1 MGRSAHA
8 PERRIDCHGH
18 PDGGDLMSHSPIVD
32 THLHLW
38 DPAKLR
44 YAWLDG
50 NPVLDQAYL
59 LDRYNEAT
67 EGLGVEAMVFLQ
79 CEVDPAQY
87 QDEADWVA
95 ELAKVD
101 PRIKGMV
108 AWAPLEKGRAVADD
122 LERLARH
129 DILRGIRRIIQ
140 FEPDVDFCLRPD
152 FIEGVRTLA
161 DFDLS
166 FDICVD
172 QRTMANALKF
182 AAQVP
187 EVPMILDHIG
197 KPRIKAGE
205 IEPWASQMRELAAM
219 PHVVCKISGVATE
232 ADHANWTDD
241 QLKRYVEVAID
252 AFGFDRVMFGGDWP
266 VAVQAIEYRRW
277 VGLLD
282 DILASATDAER
293 QKFWRDNAV
302 RFYRLEPAR

>member
-1 MGRSAHA
+1 MAR
-8 PERRIDCHGH
+8 P
-18 PDGGDLMSHSPIVD
+18 PIVD

-38 DPAKLR
+38 DPKKLR

-50 NPVLDQAYL
+50 NPVLDQAYG
-59 LDRYNEAT
+59 LDRYNAAT

-79 CEVDPAQY
+79 CEVDTAQY
-87 QDEADWVA
+87 QDEADWIA
-95 ELAKVD
+95 QLAKVD
-101 PRIKGMV
+101 PRIRGMV
-108 AWAPLEKGRAVADD
+108 AWAPLEKGRAVAAD
-122 LERLARH
+122 LERLAKH

-140 FEPDVDFCLRPD
+140 FEADVDFCLRPD

-205 IEPWASQMRELAAM
+205 MEPWASEMRELAAM

-277 VGLLD
+277 VELLD
-282 DILASATDAER
+282 TILASASDAER
-293 QKFWRDNAV
+293 QKFWHDNAV
-302 RFYRLEPAR
+302 RFYRLETAR

>member
-1 MGRSAHA
+1 MAR
-8 PERRIDCHGH
+8 P
-18 PDGGDLMSHSPIVD
+18 PIVD

-38 DPAKLR
+38 DPKKLR

-50 NPVLDQAYL
+50 NPVLDQAYG
-59 LDRYNEAT
+59 LDRYNAAT
-67 EGLGVEAMVFLQ
+67 DGLGIEAMVFLQ

-95 ELAKVD
+95 SLAKVD

-108 AWAPLEKGRAVADD
+108 TWAPLEKGRAVVPE

-129 DILRGIRRIIQ
+129 DILRGVRRIIQ
-140 FEPDVDFCLRPD
+140 FEPDLDFCLRPD
-152 FIEGVRTLA
+152 FIEGVRALA

-166 FDICVD
+166 FDICID
-172 QRTMANALKF
+172 HRHMANTLKF

-197 KPRIKAGE
+197 KPAIKDGVM
-205 IEPWASQMRELAAM
+205 EPWASQMRALAAL

-232 ADHANWTDD
+232 ADHANWTEDEIA
-241 QLKRYVEVAID
+241 RYVEVAIE
-252 AFGFDRVMFGGDWP
+252 AFGFERVMFGGDWP

-277 VGLLD
+277 VELLD
-282 DILASATDAER
+282 RILASASDADR
-293 QKFWRDNAV
+293 QKFWHDNAV
-302 RFYRLEPAR
+302 RFYRLG

>member
-1 MGRSAHA
+1 MAR
-8 PERRIDCHGH
+8 P
-18 PDGGDLMSHSPIVD
+18 PIVD

-38 DPAKLR
+38 DPKKLR

-50 NPVLDQAYL
+50 NPVLDQAYG
-59 LDRYNEAT
+59 LDRYNAAT

-79 CEVDPAQY
+79 CEVDTAQY
-87 QDEADWVA
+87 QDEADWIA

-101 PRIKGMV
+101 PRIRGMV
-108 AWAPLEKGRAVADD
+108 AWAPLEKGRAVAAD

-187 EVPMILDHIG
+187 DVPMILDHIG

-205 IEPWASQMRELAAM
+205 MEPWASEMRELAAM

-277 VGLLD
+277 VELLD
-282 DILASATDAER
+282 TILASASDVER
-293 QKFWRDNAV
+293 QKFWHDNAV
-302 RFYRLEPAR
+302 RFYRLETAR

>member
-1 MGRSAHA
+1 MAR
-8 PERRIDCHGH
+8 P
-18 PDGGDLMSHSPIVD
+18 PIVD

-38 DPAKLR
+38 DPKKLR

-50 NPVLDQAYL
+50 NPVLDQAYG

-101 PRIKGMV
+101 SRIKGMV

-122 LERLARH
+122 LEHLARH

-140 FEPDVDFCLRPD
+140 FEPDVDFCLRPE
-152 FIEGVRTLA
+152 FIEGVGTLA

-172 QRTMANALKF
+172 HRHMANTLKF
-182 AAQVP
+182 AAQIP

-197 KPRIKAGE
+197 KPAISDGVM
-205 IEPWASQMRELAAM
+205 EPWASQMRELAAL
-219 PHVVCKISGVATE
+219 PHVSCKISGVATE
-232 ADHANWTDD
+232 ADHGNWTDD
-241 QLKRYVEVAID
+241 QLKRYVSVAID

-277 VGLLD
+277 VELLD
-282 DILASATDAER
+282 TILASASEAER
-293 QKFWRDNAV
+293 QKFWHDNAV
-302 RFYRLEPAR
+302 RFYRLETAR

>member
-1 MGRSAHA
+1 MAR
-8 PERRIDCHGH
+8 P
-18 PDGGDLMSHSPIVD
+18 PIVD

-38 DPAKLR
+38 DPKKLR

-50 NPVLDQAYL
+50 NPVLDQAYG
-59 LDRYNEAT
+59 LDRYNAAT

-79 CEVDPAQY
+79 CEVDTAQY
-87 QDEADWVA
+87 QDEADWIA
-95 ELAKVD
+95 QLAKVD
-101 PRIKGMV
+101 PRIRGMV
-108 AWAPLEKGRAVADD
+108 AWAPLEKGRAVAAD

-187 EVPMILDHIG
+187 DVPMILDHIG

-205 IEPWASQMRELAAM
+205 MEPWASEMQELAAM

-266 VAVQAIEYRRW
+266 VAVQAIDYRRW
-277 VGLLD
+277 VELLD
-282 DILASATDAER
+282 TILASATNVER
-293 QKFWRDNAV
+293 QKFWHDNAV
-302 RFYRLEPAR
+302 RFYRLETAR

>member
-1 MGRSAHA
+1 MAR
-8 PERRIDCHGH
+8 P
-18 PDGGDLMSHSPIVD
+18 PIVD

-38 DPAKLR
+38 DPKKLR

-50 NPVLDQAYL
+50 NPVLDQAYG
-59 LDRYNEAT
+59 LDRYRAAT

-95 ELAKVD
+95 GLAKVD
-101 PRIKGMV
+101 PRIRGMV
-108 AWAPLEKGRAVADD
+108 AWAPLEKGRAVVPE

-129 DILRGIRRIIQ
+129 DILRGVRRIIQ
-140 FEPDVDFCLRPD
+140 FEPDLDFCLRPD
-152 FIEGVRTLA
+152 FIEGVRALA

-166 FDICVD
+166 FDICID
-172 QRTMANALKF
+172 HRHMANTLKF
-182 AAQVP
+182 AAEIP

-197 KPRIKAGE
+197 KPAIKDGVMQ
-205 IEPWASQMRELAAM
+205 PWASQMRALAAL

-232 ADHANWTDD
+232 ADHASWTEDE
-241 QLKRYVEVAID
+241 LKRYVEVAID

-277 VGLLD
+277 VELLD
-282 DILASATDAER
+282 GILASASDAER
-293 QKFWRDNAV
+293 QKFWHDNAV
-302 RFYRLEPAR
+302 RFYRLGAQ

>member
-1 MGRSAHA
+1 
-8 PERRIDCHGH
+8 
-18 PDGGDLMSHSPIVD
+18 MSRGPIVD

-38 DPAKLR
+38 DPKRLR

-50 NPVLDQAYL
+50 NPVLDQAYG

-67 EGLGVEAMVFLQ
+67 EGLDVEAMVFLQ
-79 CEVDPAQY
+79 CEVDTAQY
-87 QDEADWVA
+87 QDEADWIA
-95 ELAKVD
+95 SLAKID

-108 AWAPLEKGRAVADD
+108 AWAPLEKGAAVAADI
-122 LERLARH
+122 ERLARH

-140 FEPDVDFCLRPD
+140 FEPDLDFCLRPD

-161 DFDLS
+161 DFGLS

-172 QRTMANALKF
+172 HRHMANVLKF
-182 AAQVP
+182 AAQIP

-197 KPRIKAGE
+197 KPAIADGVM
-205 IEPWASQMRELAAM
+205 EPWRTQMHQLAEL
-219 PHVVCKISGVATE
+219 PHVSCKISGVATE

-241 QLKRYVEVAID
+241 ELKRYVQVAID

-266 VAVQAIEYRRW
+266 VAVQAIEFRRW
-277 VGLLD
+277 VAILD
-282 DILASATDAER
+282 DVLASASDAER

-302 RFYRLEPAR
+302 RFYRLETAR

>member
-1 MGRSAHA
+1 MAR
-8 PERRIDCHGH
+8 P
-18 PDGGDLMSHSPIVD
+18 PIVD

-38 DPAKLR
+38 DPKKLR

-50 NPVLDQAYL
+50 NPVLDQAYG
-59 LDRYNEAT
+59 LDRYNAAT

-87 QDEADWVA
+87 QDEAEWIA
-95 ELAKVD
+95 GLARID

-108 AWAPLEKGRAVADD
+108 AWAPLEKGRAVAPEI
-122 LERLARH
+122 ERLARH

-140 FEPDVDFCLRPD
+140 FEPDLDFCLRPD

-166 FDICVD
+166 FDICID
-172 QRTMANALKF
+172 HRHMANTLKF

-197 KPRIKAGE
+197 KPAIRDGVM
-205 IEPWASQMRELAAM
+205 EPWASQMRELAAL

-241 QLKRYVEVAID
+241 QLKRYVDIAID

-277 VGLLD
+277 VSILD

-293 QKFWRDNAV
+293 QKFWHDNAV
-302 RFYRLEPAR
+302 RFYRLETAR

>member
-1 MGRSAHA
+1 MAR
-8 PERRIDCHGH
+8 P
-18 PDGGDLMSHSPIVD
+18 PIVD

-38 DPAKLR
+38 DPKKLR

-50 NPVLDQAYL
+50 NPVLDQAYE
-59 LDRYNEAT
+59 LDRYNAAT

-79 CEVDPAQY
+79 CEVDTAQY
-87 QDEADWVA
+87 QDEADWIA
-95 ELAKVD
+95 QLAKVD
-101 PRIKGMV
+101 PRIRGMV
-108 AWAPLEKGRAVADD
+108 AWAPLEKGRAVAAD

-205 IEPWASQMRELAAM
+205 MEPWASEMRELAAM

-277 VGLLD
+277 VEMLD
-282 DILASATDAER
+282 GILASASDVER
-293 QKFWRDNAV
+293 QKFWHDNAV
-302 RFYRLEPAR
+302 RFYRLETAR

>member
-1 MGRSAHA
+1 MAR
-8 PERRIDCHGH
+8 P
-18 PDGGDLMSHSPIVD
+18 PIVD

-38 DPAKLR
+38 DPKKLR

-50 NPVLDQAYL
+50 NPVLDQAYG
-59 LDRYNEAT
+59 LDRYNAAT

-79 CEVDPAQY
+79 CEVDTAQY
-87 QDEADWVA
+87 QDEADWIA

-101 PRIKGMV
+101 PRIRGMV
-108 AWAPLEKGRAVADD
+108 AWAPLEKGRAVAAD

-187 EVPMILDHIG
+187 DVPMILDHIG

-205 IEPWASQMRELAAM
+205 MEPWASEMRELAAM

-277 VGLLD
+277 VELLD
-282 DILASATDAER
+282 GILASASDVER
-293 QKFWRDNAV
+293 QKFWHDNAV
-302 RFYRLEPAR
+302 RFYRLETAR